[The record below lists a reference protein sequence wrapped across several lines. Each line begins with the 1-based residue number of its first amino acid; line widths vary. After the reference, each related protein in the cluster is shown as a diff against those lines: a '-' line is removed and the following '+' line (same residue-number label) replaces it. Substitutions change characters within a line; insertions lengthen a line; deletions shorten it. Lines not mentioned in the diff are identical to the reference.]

1 MRKILHLRILE
12 FKDVNIDEELSDSV
26 IKDTSILKK
35 LTGGRRQLV
44 RIERKYRD
52 AYDASLY
59 AKLFFNTNKIIQTT
73 DQTDAFYRRLIIISF
88 PKTFEE
94 KDQDPILPKN

>member
-1 MRKILHLRILE
+1 ME

-44 RIERKYRD
+44 RVERKYKD

-73 DQTDAFYRRLIIISF
+73 DQTNAFYRRLIMISF
-88 PKTFEE
+88 PNTFEE
-94 KDQDPILPKN
+94 NDKIQILPKN